1 MLTDVARYDVAVL
14 GAGAAGCVVARR
26 LADRGARVCLVE
38 AGPDYGQFGD
48 PRWPREMLDAQ
59 TLPMTH
65 LWEQDRDDRSSSR
78 ARIIGGCSSHNAAM
92 VVRGEPRDYDEWG
105 DGWTNE
111 SLTSY
116 LDRADEMLG
125 VRAAIT
131 DHPAPWHVAAIE
143 AARAL
148 GVPAGPLRAN
158 VRGGVRWNAAFAYL
172 DPVRDRV
179 EIRAETLV
187 DRVDGAQVHTDGG
200 VLDAETI
207 VLTAGAY
214 GTPAILLR
222 SGLGNELPIGDGLI
236 DHVGAGAEWMPT
248 AALLEE
254 TAAHVRT
261 HDRLFEPYAL
271 ILPPDLHLVP
281 WTNASPEV
289 GYQISIAGFFLKP
302 RSRGAVTLISAD
314 PRDPPRV
321 DHGFLSDPHDL
332 DAVVAALDLVRRLV
346 REKPLERYAGEEVR
360 PGTDDLEAY
369 VRANVRGYFHP
380 VGTCALGSVC
390 DANGRVRGHEQ
401 LVVADAS
408 FIPTIPRA
416 NTHLTTLAVAERIAE
431 TLY

>member
-26 LADRGARVCLVE
+26 LADHGVRVCLVE

-78 ARIIGGCSSHNAAM
+78 ARIIGGCCSHNAH
-92 VVRGEPRDYDEWG
+92 
-105 DGWTNE
+105 N
-111 SLTSY
+111 
-116 LDRADEMLG
+116 
-125 VRAAIT
+125 
-131 DHPAPWHVAAIE
+131 
-143 AARAL
+143 
-148 GVPAGPLRAN
+148 
-158 VRGGVRWNAAFAYL
+158 
-172 DPVRDRV
+172 
-179 EIRAETLV
+179 
-187 DRVDGAQVHTDGG
+187 
-200 VLDAETI
+200 
-207 VLTAGAY
+207 
-214 GTPAILLR
+214 
-222 SGLGNELPIGDGLI
+222 
-236 DHVGAGAEWMPT
+236 
-248 AALLEE
+248 
-254 TAAHVRT
+254 
-261 HDRLFEPYAL
+261 RLFEPYAL

-281 WTNASPEV
+281 WTNASSEV

-332 DAVVAALDLVRRLV
+332 DAVVAALDLARRLV
-346 REKPLERYAGEEVR
+346 REEPLERYAGDEVR

-380 VGTCALGSVC
+380 VGTCALGRVC
-390 DANGRVRGHEQ
+390 DANGRVRGHER

-408 FIPTIPRA
+408 FIPTI
-416 NTHLTTLAVAERIAE
+416 LARTRI
-431 TLY
+431 